1 MLVNL
6 AKEYSMLKTLRV
18 SLLAAIVGVGA
29 LSASAL
35 TVAADIKWPTRP
47 VQVVVIANP
56 GGDTDFNARMM
67 AKYFNKITGKNMVVT
82 NVAGGGGTLAA
93 EQVKSAAADGNTL
106 LFTHPGQLIVNE
118 VAGLSDD
125 SFEAFDVS
133 CIAGVDK
140 GAVFV
145 ASSESGVTSVQDLI
159 TKAKAKPGTVTY
171 GTEMGNF
178 SYIQGL
184 MFEKITGVKLKMV
197 DAGTVSE
204 KVVALLGARI
214 DLGAI
219 SYGSVQDYVNGKQ
232 MVALGQPNAERN
244 AMLDSVPTFKEQGVD
259 FTIDKPYVVA
269 FPKGTDAAIVSKMAD
284 IMKQISEMPE
294 YAEELKKFK
303 QPVAYYGT
311 EASKTILAKTR
322 EDFMQFKDV
331 LRNK

>member
-1 MLVNL
+1 MIRTIR
-6 AKEYSMLKTLRV
+6 A
-18 SLLAAIVGVGA
+18 SLLSAAVAVA
-29 LSASAL
+29 TFASHQVA
-35 TVAADIKWPTRP
+35 VAADVKWPTRP

-67 AKYFNKITGKNMVVT
+67 AKYFNKITGKTMVVT

-93 EQVKSAAADGNTL
+93 EQVKGAAADGNTL
-106 LFTHPGQLIVNE
+106 LFTHPGQLVVNE
-118 VAGLSDD
+118 VAGLSEDGY
-125 SFEAFDVS
+125 EAFDVA

-140 GAVFV
+140 GAIFV
-145 ASSESGVTSVQDLI
+145 ASKQSGITSVPDLI
-159 TKAKAKPGTVTY
+159 AKAKAKPESITY
-171 GTEMGNF
+171 GTEMGSF
-178 SYIQGL
+178 SHIQGL
-184 MFEKITGVKLKMV
+184 MFEKITGAKLKMV

-219 SYGSVQDYVNGKQ
+219 SYGSVQDYINGGQ

-244 AMLDSVPTFKEQGVD
+244 AMLGDVPTFKEQGVD

-269 FPKGTDAAIVSKMAD
+269 FPKGTDPAIVGKMAD
-284 IMKQISEMPE
+284 VMKQITEMPE

-311 EASKTILAKTR
+311 ADAREILAKTR
-322 EDFMQFKDV
+322 SDFMEFKDV
-331 LRNK
+331 LRTK

>member
-1 MLVNL
+1 MI
-6 AKEYSMLKTLRV
+6 KIIRT
-18 SLLAAIVGVGA
+18 SLLSAAIGVV
-29 LSASAL
+29 AL
-35 TVAADIKWPTRP
+35 TSSTAFAADTKWPTRP

-67 AKYFNKITGKNMVVT
+67 AKYFSKITGKNMIVT

-93 EQVKSAAADGNTL
+93 EQVKSAAADGNTI

-125 SFEAFDVS
+125 SFEAFDVA

-145 ASSESGVTSVQDLI
+145 ASAQSGVTSLKDLI
-159 TKAKAKPGTVTY
+159 DKAKAKPSSITY

-178 SYIQGL
+178 SHIQGL

-204 KVVALLGARI
+204 KVVALLGGRI

-219 SYGSVQDYVNGKQ
+219 TYGSVQDYVNGKQ
-232 MVALGQPNAERN
+232 MVALGQPNNERN
-244 AMLDSVPTFKEQGVD
+244 AMLEGVPTFKEQGVD

-269 FPKGTDAAIVSKMAD
+269 FPKGTDPAIVGKMAD
-284 IMKQISEMPE
+284 VMKQITEMPD

-311 EASKTILAKTR
+311 EESRKILAKTR
-322 EDFMQFKDV
+322 DDFMQFKDV
-331 LRNK
+331 LRTK